1 MFGAFVC
8 QECRTT
14 VGDVEQQFKYTEV
27 RSPPSTLRQLSRP
40 ASCRTLKLTLS
51 DLCLSL
57 LPSADHVPEPDVL
70 EPHGLDAQR
79 RAVKVFGLAEG
90 PNPGESQRDSYR

>member
-27 RSPPSTLRQLSRP
+27 RSLLSTLRQLLRP
-40 ASCRTLKLTLS
+40 ASCRTLTQTLS
-51 DLCLSL
+51 DLCLHF
-57 LPSADHVPEPDVL
+57 LPSADYVPEPDVL
-70 EPHGLDAQR
+70 EPDGLDAQR
-79 RAVKVFGLAEG
+79 RAVKVFGLAES
-90 PNPGESQRDSYR
+90 PDPGEPQRDSYW